1 METKCNTCGFLILDQ
16 PIEKQTKF
24 CKDCGKVIFMTKLSE
39 ENHIAKQIKILEQ
52 EKANLKPELVEYIAN
67 NAKKTAK
74 DSTKSNWIRNAII
87 LVILAIGLY
96 YFFKNKNTDQAQS
109 ENTESSQTTQEIRA
123 VIDDKDGFTN
133 LREQP
138 NSESNIVAKVFEN
151 EVFIVKS
158 MDGNWWEIELQNGV
172 RGFMHKSRI
181 KIQN

>member
-1 METKCNTCGFLILDQ
+1 M
-16 PIEKQTKF
+16 
-24 CKDCGKVIFMTKLSE
+24 DCIF
-39 ENHIAKQIKILEQ
+39 
-52 EKANLKPELVEYIAN
+52 
-67 NAKKTAK
+67 
-74 DSTKSNWIRNAII
+74 
-87 LVILAIGLY
+87 
-96 YFFKNKNTDQAQS
+96 FFRNKNTDQAQS
-109 ENTESSQTTQEIRA
+109 ENTESSQATQEIRA

-138 NSESNIVAKVFEN
+138 NSEANIVAKVFEN